1 VSLVLVGSVRG
12 APGVTTTSLL
22 VAGGMAGAVLA
33 EADLAG
39 GVLAVRYQLGREP
52 GLTTL
57 AAAGP
62 IQPDGWRDHVQSAG
76 GVTVLVGPDAP
87 ESSESMWQRAGGRLG
102 AILTGIDAPV
112 VLDAGRLS
120 DRTPLVAAAALVVV
134 VVRPIAEHLVAL
146 SHRLTALRQTP
157 RAGAIGVVLVGDGP
171 YRAGDVAGPLEV
183 EVLGTLP
190 ADHGAAELLCGGGRA
205 AALRRSR
212 LARAAV
218 PLTAVIASRL
228 DGLAVPSAGA
238 GV

>member
-22 VAGGMAGAVLA
+22 LAGCLNGAVLA

-62 IQPDGWRDHVQSAG
+62 IEPDGWRDHAQSAG

-87 ESSESMWQRAGGRLG
+87 ETSESMWQRAGGHLG
-102 AILTGIDAPV
+102 AVLTGVDAPIV
-112 VLDAGRLS
+112 IDAGRLS
-120 DRTPLVAAAALVVV
+120 DRTPLVGAAALVVV

-146 SHRLTALRQTP
+146 AHRLNALRQTTP
-157 RAGAIGVVLVGDGP
+157 PGAVAVVLVGEGP
-171 YRAGDVAGPLEV
+171 YRAVDVSGPLEV

-190 ADHGAAELLCGGGRA
+190 EDHRAAEVLRGGGRSS
-205 AALRRSR
+205 ALRRSR
-212 LARAAV
+212 LARAAI
-218 PLTAVIASRL
+218 PLTAAITGRL
-228 DGLAVPSAGA
+228 DGIGVPPAGA
-238 GV
+238 RV

>member
-22 VAGGMAGAVLA
+22 LAGCLDGAVLA

-62 IQPDGWRDHVQSAG
+62 IEPDGWRDHAQSAG

-87 ESSESMWQRAGGRLG
+87 ESSESMWNRAGSRLG
-102 AILTGIDAPV
+102 AVLIGIDAPV
-112 VLDAGRLS
+112 VVDAGRLS
-120 DRTPLVAAAALVVV
+120 DRTPLVSSAALVVV
-134 VVRPIAEHLVAL
+134 VVRPIAEHLVGLA
-146 SHRLTALRQTP
+146 HRLSGLRQTAL
-157 RAGAIGVVLVGDGP
+157 AGEVGVVLVGEGP
-171 YRAGDVAGPLEV
+171 YRAADVVGPLDI

-190 ADHGAAELLCGGGRA
+190 EDHRAAEVLRGGGRPS
-205 AALRRSR
+205 ALRRSR
-212 LARAAV
+212 LARAIL
-218 PLTAVIASRL
+218 PLAATVTGRL
-228 DGLAVPSAGA
+228 DDLAIPSAG
-238 GV
+238 VRT